1 VTWVGRI
8 VCESHSTE
16 EESMESVTVKP
27 NDTLVKIAIR
37 FRVSLADL
45 LKANPS
51 LKNPDKIFPGQTINV
66 PVPARHAAEG
76 GSTPAPDPAKNPKY
90 VENVVVAV
98 GLPIWGGPFYL
109 YRNVIN
115 GRGSNAIVLP
125 RGETALDHDPLKAQ
139 SFELQ
144 SVYKSKADAEAAAA
158 AYKMPGSY
166 SYYTTNDGIIFPT
179 TVSDTTAPRLCKA
192 LRQAVTDEKA
202 DAKAASNLSINL
214 LLWYVGARLP
224 VAAGES
230 GGAGAAPA
238 SGGAAADAALAGFN
252 AVERGVITEVR
263 TMMKAPEIS
272 KIREAYAA
280 GKALVVK
287 IGGRTLQYE
296 PGLKA
301 SGMTMF
307 GENGFLIGPEAFT
320 SEAEFVKT
328 LLHETYRL
336 TTSIS
341 QSSGVSGATAAMET
355 KAAFT
360 FAENACKAVME
371 GL

>member
-1 VTWVGRI
+1 
-8 VCESHSTE
+8 
-16 EESMESVTVKP
+16 MESITVKP

-37 FRVSLADL
+37 FRISLVDL
-45 LKANPS
+45 LKANPAI
-51 LKNPDKIFPGQTINV
+51 KNPDRIFPGQTIYV

-76 GSTPAPDPAKNPKY
+76 GSAPPPDPTKDPKY
-90 VENVVVAV
+90 LENVVVAV

-109 YRNVIN
+109 YRNVIG

-125 RGETALDHDPLKAQ
+125 RGETSLDHDPLKAQ

-144 SVYKSKADAEAAAA
+144 SIYKSKSEAEAAAA

-166 SYYTTNDGIIFPT
+166 SYYSTQDGVILPT
-179 TVSDTTAPRLCKA
+179 IVSDTTAPRLSKA

-202 DAKAASNLSINL
+202 DAKAASNLAVNL

-224 VAAGES
+224 VVAGET
-230 GGAGAAPA
+230 GGAAPA
-238 SGGAAADAALAGFN
+238 AGGAAADATLAGFN
-252 AVERGVITEVR
+252 AVERGVIAEVR

-280 GKALVVK
+280 GKGVVVK
-287 IGGRTLQYE
+287 IGGRTIQYE

-307 GENGFLIGPEAFT
+307 GENGFLIGQEAFT
-320 SEAEFVKT
+320 SETEFVKT

-341 QSSGVSGATAAMET
+341 QSSGVSAATAAMET

-360 FAENACKAVME
+360 FAENACKAVMA
-371 GL
+371 GF